1 MVLKMLLQMALKRVR
16 LATRTSEEAT
26 DDGEDDQS
34 DKLLA
39 PQLTQTSCSR
49 VSAFALLQTLINTY
63 VYVYILYYKHVS
75 VVCAEFSLWII
86 RNYTKQSMIWEN
98 KRKIFSKLVEVKSEI
113 YKEGVLLQ

>member
-16 LATRTSEEAT
+16 LATRTSEEVT

-49 VSAFALLQTLINTY
+49 VSASALLQTLINM
-63 VYVYILYYKHVS
+63 YILYYYILQTC
-75 VVCAEFSLWII
+75 VC
-86 RNYTKQSMIWEN
+86 
-98 KRKIFSKLVEVKSEI
+98 
-113 YKEGVLLQ
+113 GVYRVFTEDN